1 MTKWSE
7 IRARLYDT
15 IGESNSHGVI
25 LAEVHDEETLKVEVI
40 CPFCGIHY
48 EVSARQWKQS
58 TGCADCRYERQYGHR
73 KQSTHR
79 NKNHYMEEIDMSD
92 SMLAELL
99 NPKAIWER
107 IKQRNLAE
115 RHEELDEITIERK
128 EMI

>member
-7 IRARLYDT
+7 IRAKLYGA

-25 LAEVHDEETLKVEVI
+25 LAHVTDEDNLKVDVI

-58 TGCADCRYERQYGHR
+58 TGCADCRYERQYGHK
-73 KQSTHR
+73 KQSRRIKTY
-79 NKNHYMEEIDMSD
+79 YMEEADMSD

-107 IKQRNLAE
+107 IRQRNLAE

-128 EMI
+128 EMV